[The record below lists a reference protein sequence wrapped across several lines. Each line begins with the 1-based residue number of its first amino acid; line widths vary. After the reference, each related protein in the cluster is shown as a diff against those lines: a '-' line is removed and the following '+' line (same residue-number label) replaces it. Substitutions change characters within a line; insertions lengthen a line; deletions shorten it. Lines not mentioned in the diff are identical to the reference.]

1 LLKSDSVEGTMAK
14 NLVIVESP
22 AKAKT
27 IKKFLGSNYK
37 IEASMGHVR
46 DLPKSQMGVNVEE
59 DFEPKYITIRGKG
72 ELLAHLRK
80 EVKKASKVYLA
91 TDPDREGE
99 AISWHLLHSLKLE
112 DKPTFRI
119 SFNEITKTAI
129 KASILEAREIDM
141 DLVDAQQAR
150 RILDR
155 IVGYRMSPL
164 LWKKVKKGLSAGR
177 VQSLALRLICDRE
190 NEVNA
195 FIPEEY
201 WSLEADLYDTV
212 SKDTFVAKFYG
223 DQKTKMDLPN
233 GQTVQEI
240 MTAIK
245 DETFTITDIKEK
257 ERLQKPHLPFT
268 TSTLQQ
274 EASKKLNYSPSKTM
288 RLAQQLYE
296 GIDIVGNGTI
306 GLITYLRT
314 DSTRISDDA
323 HQEALNYISANYGE
337 DYCNHEPIVA
347 KKKGKVQDAHEAVRP
362 TTIEYSP
369 KEIKASLNR
378 DQYRLYKLIYE
389 RFISSRMMPAKF
401 ARKSIQINVGDYRFT
416 ASLSTLIFDGFKKV
430 YDDKNSDEDKQAI
443 ANITKDSI
451 LTLNELIDKQH
462 FTQPPA
468 RFSEASLVKTLEE
481 NGVGRPSTYAP
492 TIGTIMARGYV
503 IKEEKILYPSE
514 LGTIVDDMLR
524 GYFEDFINVTFTADL
539 ESKLDQVEEG
549 LIPWKDVIRDFYPGF
564 NEVVEKA
571 EEELEKVEIKDEVSD
586 VICELCGANL
596 VIKLGKYGRF
606 LACPNFPECRN
617 TKPLLE
623 KVEGVLCPKCSGEV
637 LVKKTKKGRKYFG
650 CENNPECDFMTWQK
664 PSIEKCEKCGSILL
678 EKGKKF
684 VCYNDDCKHVVEKI

>member
-1 LLKSDSVEGTMAK
+1 MAK

-27 IKKFLGSNYK
+27 IKKFLGANYK

-46 DLPKSQMGVNVEE
+46 DLPKSQMGVDVEN

-99 AISWHLLHSLKLE
+99 AISWHLLYALKLE
-112 DKPTFRI
+112 NKPTFRI
-119 SFNEITKTAI
+119 SFNEITKIAI
-129 KASILEAREIDM
+129 KSSILEAREIDM

-150 RILDR
+150 RMLDR
-155 IVGYRMSPL
+155 IVGYRMSAL

-190 NEVNA
+190 NDVNA

-201 WSLEADLYDTV
+201 WSLEADLYDEV
-212 SKDTFVAKFYG
+212 SKDSFTAKFYG
-223 DQKTKMDLPN
+223 DQNAKMDLPD
-233 GQTVQEI
+233 GEVVQKIIE
-240 MTAIK
+240 AIK
-245 DETFTITDIKEK
+245 DKTFEISDIKEK
-257 ERLQKPHLPFT
+257 ERSQKPYLPFT

-274 EASKKLNYSPSKTM
+274 EAAKKLNYSPSKTM

-314 DSTRISDDA
+314 DSTRISDEA
-323 HQEALNYISANYGE
+323 HLEALAYIETNFGEAYAN
-337 DYCNHEPIVA
+337 PKQILS

-362 TTIEYSP
+362 TTIAFDP
-369 KEIKASLNR
+369 KTIKASLSR
-378 DQYRLYKLIYE
+378 DQYKLYKLIYD
-389 RFISSRMMPAKF
+389 RFISSRMMPARY

-416 ASLSTLIFDGFKKV
+416 ASLSTLIFDGFLKV
-430 YDDKNSDEDKQAI
+430 YDAKNKDEDKQAI
-443 ANITKDSI
+443 ANITRESI
-451 LTLNELIDKQH
+451 LSVSELIDKQH

-468 RFSEASLVKTLEE
+468 RFSEASLIKTLEE

-514 LGTIVDDMLR
+514 LGSIVDDMLR
-524 GYFEDFINVTFTADL
+524 GYFEELINVTFTADL

-549 LIPWKDVIRDFYPGF
+549 LIPWKDVIREFYPGF
-564 NEVVEKA
+564 NKIVLKA
-571 EEELEKVEIKDEVSD
+571 EKELEKVEIKDVVSD
-586 VICELCGANL
+586 VICELCGTNM
-596 VIKLGKYGRF
+596 VIKLGKYGKF
-606 LACPNFPECRN
+606 LACPTFPECRN
-617 TKPLLE
+617 TKPLHE
-623 KVEGVLCPKCSGEV
+623 KVENVLCPKCSGEV

-664 PSIEKCEKCGSILL
+664 PSEHKCEKCGSMLL
-678 EKGKKF
+678 EKGKKL
-684 VCYNDDCKHVVEKI
+684 VCYNDECKHVVENI